1 MQNACVFIWFVA
13 YFNYAD
19 AHGVTRAKTN
29 ISEQQAAPG
38 GRAAATKPPRIEV
51 FLFSQDYFI
60 IEANV

>member
-51 FLFSQDYFI
+51 FLFS
-60 IEANV
+60 